1 MRINGLVGEESPMSF
16 KYFVSSSNEMV
27 EDEVEIETDRMIF
40 WTTANKIHEK
50 YGKDND
56 E

>member
-1 MRINGLVGEESPMSF
+1 MSF
-16 KYFVSSSNEMV
+16 DRFVSSSNEMV
-27 EDEVEIETDRMIF
+27 DDEIEIETDKIVF

-50 YGKDND
+50 YGKDYD